1 MPDPKPRRA
10 PEGHFHFGESLVRRI
25 EVHVGHDRNLG
36 QLGSGEFFRVSHF
49 MYELLEVMARLPR
62 IPYRHLEDLID
73 RLELFLPRKIG
84 PRDNKTKKRLRQV
97 IRRLAQYER
106 EWGSYPRVPLALV
119 NAAELML
126 LELGPKDHI
135 VSIEIPI
142 EVIMKQ
148 LRRYIKH
155 HGIHK
160 RIKDI
165 IFERLEVCR
174 QLAADEPRIQ
184 HYIYEAMCDVT
195 GKKIPDPDE
204 ET

>member
-1 MPDPKPRRA
+1 MSDSKTRRA
-10 PEGHFHFGESLVRRI
+10 PEGRFHFGEALVRRI
-25 EVHVGHDRNLG
+25 EVHVGHDRTLD

-49 MYELLEVMARLPR
+49 MFELLEVMVRLPR
-62 IPYRHLEDLID
+62 IPYRHLEEMID

-84 PRDNKTKKRLRQV
+84 PRDNKTKKRLVQV

-106 EWGSYPRVPLALV
+106 EWGSYPRAPLAMV

-155 HGIHK
+155 HGIHEK
-160 RIKDI
+160 ISNL

-174 QLAADEPRIQ
+174 QLASDEPRIQ
-184 HYIYEAMCDVT
+184 YQIYLAMCAVT
-195 GKKIPDPDE
+195 GKKPDPNEDP
-204 ET
+204 